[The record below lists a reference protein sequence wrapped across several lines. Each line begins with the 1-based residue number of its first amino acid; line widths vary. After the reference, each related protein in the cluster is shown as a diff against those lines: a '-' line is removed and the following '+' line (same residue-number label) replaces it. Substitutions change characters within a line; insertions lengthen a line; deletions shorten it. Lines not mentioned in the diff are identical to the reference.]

1 MSKIVYAKID
11 YLLANG
17 IEITN
22 RFDLANATA
31 DPEYTKYVYD
41 PTAITTTNDCLNKTH
56 HKCVEAWVTSRP
68 ADIAFS
74 ARKLLRLA
82 FHDCIP
88 YKNGNHGKACD
99 GCLNFDANLHDNN
112 GLQYTVAVLEKV
124 WLEPNF
130 PENTPVLAKSLKS
143 MRISRADLWAFASLV
158 GLNDYFLKTRT
169 FCEDTLEGLKA
180 TCGDFPCYQPP
191 LENVLNM
198 FQTGRKNCRYW
209 KREAGEFR
217 G

>member
-1 MSKIVYAKID
+1 MGLLQYLTTFTLILGLVSAGKYFLHLHIALHSSIRFDLICVFFLGKDWSDDIAKIVYAKID

-56 HKCVEAWVTSRP
+56 HKCIEAWVTSRP

-88 YKNGNHGKACD
+88 YKNGNHGQACD
-99 GCLNFDANLHDNN
+99 G
-112 GLQYTVAVLEKV
+112 
-124 WLEPNF
+124 
-130 PENTPVLAKSLKS
+130 
-143 MRISRADLWAFASLV
+143 
-158 GLNDYFLKTRT
+158 
-169 FCEDTLEGLKA
+169 
-180 TCGDFPCYQPP
+180 
-191 LENVLNM
+191 
-198 FQTGRKNCRYW
+198 
-209 KREAGEFR
+209 
-217 G
+217 